1 MVANTQG
8 QQLLFTAPVAGTL
21 AGIRINGSVTQA
33 GSAGSATFRYAV
45 VIVPQG
51 YNPNTISQIAG
62 DFYIPEQNVWLWGV
76 GQTSQVASTEFTNMP
91 LKTQQK
97 QKERWNQEINSIS
110 LQSQTTLLNL

>member
-1 MVANTQG
+1 MDQS
-8 QQLLFTAPVAGTL
+8 LS
-21 AGIRINGSVTQA
+21 R
-33 GSAGSATFRYAV
+33 SAGSATFRYAV

-76 GQTSQVASTEFTNMP
+76 GQTSQVASTGVYEYAFEDSA
-91 LKTQQK
+91 KTK
-97 QKERWNQEINSIS
+97 RKMESEINSIS